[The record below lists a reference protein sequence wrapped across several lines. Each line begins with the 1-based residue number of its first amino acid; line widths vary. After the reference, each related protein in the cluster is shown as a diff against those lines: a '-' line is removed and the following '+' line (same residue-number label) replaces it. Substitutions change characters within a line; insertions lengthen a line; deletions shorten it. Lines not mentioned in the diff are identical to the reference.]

1 MAQIFEHLESKIK
14 EWQAMPQTPEIQ
26 ALIQTYTK
34 LLKDV
39 KKSQQTREIR
49 ETRTM
54 IKNL

>member
-26 ALIQTYTK
+26 ALIQTYTN
-34 LLKDV
+34 LLKNA
-39 KKSQQTREIR
+39 KKPQQTRKTQ

-54 IKNL
+54 IRKL